1 MISVINVENEVNTVT
16 EILNSE
22 HDLYRDMLEISKSKK
37 DVIVKGKVAELDK
50 LVKLEQNMIFDIGQL
65 ERKREAEV
73 AKLCATLGMNSSS
86 INISELM
93 KVLRPEQNRKL
104 EAAQDKL
111 RKVLAELK
119 TVNDLNGQLIQQSLE
134 YIDYS
139 INLVAGAGMET
150 GSLYEDLGKNKNKQR
165 DKNIFN
171 AKA

>member
-1 MISVINVENEVNTVT
+1 MINVENEINSVIG
-16 EILNSE
+16 ILNSE
-22 HDLYRDMLEISKSKK
+22 HDLYMDMLEISKSKK
-37 DVIVKGKVAELDK
+37 DVIVKGKVTELDK

-65 ERKREAEV
+65 ERKRESEV
-73 AKLCATLGMNSSS
+73 SKLCGILGMNSAK

-93 KVLRPEQNRKL
+93 QALQPEQNRRL
-104 EAAQDKL
+104 EEVQGKL

-119 TVNDLNGQLIQQSLE
+119 IANDLNGQLIQQSLE

-139 INLVAGAGMET
+139 INLVAGTGMET
-150 GSLYEDLGKNKNKQR
+150 GSLYEDLGRNKNKQL